1 MLYHHISRWKL
12 QLSRLNCRFASF
24 GQTHNKIAKHGDIRI
39 PNHDPEPLLLCY
51 HLVMLILARPRLGQG
66 HPAIQFPNLV
76 PILRIPVGPFEPGGM
91 ACQNFHPGHPWATF
105 FGWVLLLNIH
115 WGLKTS
121 ASGIMKPSQVRRKVV
136 SSHQSPKSRVG
147 FPAATGFATMAVSP
161 KSQAELK
168 KFHLIQPFLIHLTS
182 FNRLNHLFS
191 GQGWPMLTRSSP
203 AQVTPCFAP
212 AAPARWED
220 IGTRTA
226 PVFAWHFSAPSAR
239 AAIQSSAKCPA
250 GRLDQGLHGPNPFPL
265 RCLTPP

>member
-1 MLYHHISRWKL
+1 M
-12 QLSRLNCRFASF
+12 
-24 GQTHNKIAKHGDIRI
+24 AKHGDIRS

-91 ACQNFHPGHPWATF
+91 EEWRAKVLAPWTSLDHMFWLGFTEHTLRPQN
-105 FGWVLLLNIH
+105 L
-115 WGLKTS
+115 S

-182 FNRLNHLFS
+182 FNI
-191 GQGWPMLTRSSP
+191 
-203 AQVTPCFAP
+203 V
-212 AAPARWED
+212 
-220 IGTRTA
+220 
-226 PVFAWHFSAPSAR
+226 
-239 AAIQSSAKCPA
+239 
-250 GRLDQGLHGPNPFPL
+250 
-265 RCLTPP
+265 